1 MDDNALTNLYSITRC
16 AFDNEICDA
25 AQTAPLTLAYIG
37 DTIYDLYVR
46 SYLISSTQFTVAN
59 LHTKAT
65 KLVCA
70 AAQARSYLKIE
81 PLLTDEEKDIFKRGR
96 NTHSSVPKSSNP
108 SDYRTATGLEAL
120 LGYLF
125 LTEKDDRLNELMS
138 IILHD

>member
-1 MDDNALTNLYSITRC
+1 MDENAFYCLYGITRR
-16 AFDNEICDA
+16 AFADEKCDA

-46 SYLISSTQFTVAN
+46 SHLISSTQYTVAN
-59 LHTKAT
+59 LHSKAT

-70 AAQARSYLKIE
+70 SAQAKSYQKIE
-81 PLLTDEEKDIFKRGR
+81 PLLSDEEKDIFRRGR

-120 LGYLF
+120 LGYLY
-125 LTEKDDRLNELMS
+125 LTEQDDRLNELMS
-138 IILHD
+138 IIIHD